1 MAGMEK
7 GIFQADEYQPT
18 AIKRRSRLAALGQ
31 AILRQGVRD
40 YLVIQYNLLH
50 LFLDMH

>member
-18 AIKRRSRLAALGQ
+18 ANLRHFGCWKTFAHRRQISVAKLIAMFATE
-31 AILRQGVRD
+31 
-40 YLVIQYNLLH
+40 
-50 LFLDMH
+50 